1 MISPTPTPTPTL
13 AQVVGTTI
21 LLLLVLVIV
30 LVLTTVL
37 VLVLVLTTCIV
48 HYVTCTMHVTK
59 TLLPDVGEQLT
70 VCSGPSYGRRSG
82 HCHETT
88 G

>member
-1 MISPTPTPTPTL
+1 MISPTPTL
-13 AQVVGTTI
+13 AHVVLTTI

-37 VLVLVLTTCIV
+37 FLLLVLTTILLCNM
-48 HYVTCTMHVTK
+48 YNVTT